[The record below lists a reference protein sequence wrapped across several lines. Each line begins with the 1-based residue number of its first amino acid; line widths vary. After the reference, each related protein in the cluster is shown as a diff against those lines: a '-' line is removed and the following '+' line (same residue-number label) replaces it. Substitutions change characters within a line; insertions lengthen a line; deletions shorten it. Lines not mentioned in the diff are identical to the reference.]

1 LSVDT
6 LNTIFVRA
14 VLVET
19 DGYRVVP
26 G

>member
-19 DGYRVVP
+19 NGYGVVP